1 MDLVILDFSKAFDR
15 VPHRRLL
22 GKLNHYGIRG
32 QTHEWIKSF
41 LSGRTQQ
48 VIVDGATS
56 EKAPVVSGVPQG
68 TVLGTLLFLLF
79 INDLPDWV
87 TSRTRLFADD
97 CIVYR
102 KIQTPQDCNQLQR
115 DLDSLAQW
123 ESTWGMS
130 FHPDKCNVL
139 RVTNKRTPINSTY
152 KLKGQELEELS
163 TSKYLGVDLSKNL
176 EWKEHID
183 RTVKKA
189 NSVLGFLRRNLR
201 INNVDT
207 KSSAYITLVRPHLEY
222 CASIWSPHTDKYSH
236 KLEMVQRRAARY
248 CTNRYHNTSSVTDM
262 LQDLNWET
270 LESRRTKLQLV
281 MMYKIINDLVDIPC
295 DAYLTPATTRTR
307 AIHSKK
313 LLQYPTRTDT
323 FKFSFFP
330 RTIPVWNSLP
340 APVAEAPDLVLFKQG
355 LSSLSF

>member
-1 MDLVILDFSKAFDR
+1 MRARALPVGDNA
-15 VPHRRLL
+15 
-22 GKLNHYGIRG
+22 
-32 QTHEWIKSF
+32 
-41 LSGRTQQ
+41 
-48 VIVDGATS
+48 
-56 EKAPVVSGVPQG
+56 VVSGVPQG
-68 TVLGTLLFLLF
+68 TVLGPLLFLLF

-139 RVTNKRTPINSTY
+139 RVTNKRAPINSTY